1 MPPVRNICNI
11 HHDEKRGL
19 YHRTLDLGYRPN
31 GKRWRVKVTAKT
43 KQRLARKVKDKVAQL
58 EDDTYLPGTV
68 PTLNQWWKY
77 WCDNI
82 AFERIKPGPLR
93 NYRGYG
99 KNHIVAIGENRL
111 DAITPDHIRHLHMTM
126 RRKGISSRTIRA
138 VHNTLSVCLKDAVYE
153 GKIAHNPCDRTPPP
167 KSTSKTREAFTRDEL
182 HAIIAT
188 SRGQSAMMQARWIM
202 ALTLGARQSECLGLE
217 WDRVDL
223 DMGTIDLSWQLQ
235 RIPWMHGDQC
245 GCEKHIKP
253 TACPYRKPAVPAGVP
268 IRPCYE
274 GLWLTSPKT
283 DSSRRLLP
291 MPTVLRDAF
300 TALRAEVDDAG
311 LVFHD
316 DKGRP
321 ITAHKDDDAWHQ
333 LCEHAG
339 VRPLVLH
346 SARHT
351 MVSLLLESG
360 VDPEVIRQ
368 IAGHS
373 TILSTRNYMHV
384 STGAARKA
392 LEELGA

>member
-1 MPPVRNICNI
+1 MPPVRNIGNM

-82 AFERIKPGPLR
+82 VFQRNGAGTAR

-99 KNHIVAIGENRL
+99 KNHITAIGENRL
-111 DAITPDHIRHLHMTM
+111 DAITPDHIRYMM
-126 RRKGISSRTIRA
+126 QIMSRKGLSVRTVEA
-138 VHNTLSVCLKDAVYE
+138 VFNTLSVCLKDAVYE
-153 GKIAHNPCDRTPPP
+153 EKLSSNPCGKMP
-167 KSTSKTREAFTRDEL
+167 KPKATSKTREAFTEQEF

-202 ALTLGARQSECLGLE
+202 ALTTGARQAECLGLE

-223 DMGTIDLSWQLQ
+223 DMGTIDISWQIQ

-245 GCEKHIKP
+245 GCEKHIKA
-253 TACPYRKPAVPAGVP
+253 TACSYRKPAVPPGVP
-268 IRPCYE
+268 IRPCY
-274 GLWLTSPKT
+274 GGKWFTRPKT
-283 DSSRRLLP
+283 DAGRRLLP
-291 MPTVLRDAF
+291 MPKVLRDAF
-300 TALRAEVDDAG
+300 VALRAESESTG

-316 DKGRP
+316 DKGHP
-321 ITAHKDDDAWHQ
+321 IDPREDGEAWHQ

-339 VRPLVLH
+339 VRPLTLH